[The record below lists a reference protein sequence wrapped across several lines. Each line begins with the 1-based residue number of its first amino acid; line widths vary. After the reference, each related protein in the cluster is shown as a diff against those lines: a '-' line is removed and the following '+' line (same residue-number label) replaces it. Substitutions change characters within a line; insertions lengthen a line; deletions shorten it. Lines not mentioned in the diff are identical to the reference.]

1 MAPETSGTVTND
13 GNARCS
19 PIISPITPAFLL
31 VLIWWFT
38 KDDSRPGLGEV
49 GLGASPK
56 FDISQVEW
64 VGHWPSCRLLPF
76 ARLRL
81 MRTMVLAAKAGHSH
95 RKSDHDAASRCFSRP
110 RR

>member
-1 MAPETSGTVTND
+1 MPIQTRIARENLSEKETNMAPETSGTVTND

-56 FDISQVEW
+56 FDISQVE
-64 VGHWPSCRLLPF
+64 
-76 ARLRL
+76 
-81 MRTMVLAAKAGHSH
+81 
-95 RKSDHDAASRCFSRP
+95 
-110 RR
+110 